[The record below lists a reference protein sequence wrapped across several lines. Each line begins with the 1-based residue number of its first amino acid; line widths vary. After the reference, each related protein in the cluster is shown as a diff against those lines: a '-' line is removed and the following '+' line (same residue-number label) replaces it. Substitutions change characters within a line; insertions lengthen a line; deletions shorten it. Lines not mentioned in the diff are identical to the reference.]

1 MKKTDKSSRVI
12 LVTGAAAGI
21 GAAFAKLAVQRGYRV
36 MIADIDESA
45 AFSKAA
51 ALGPQA
57 AATKLDI
64 RCPESWA
71 AALDLTYAT
80 FGALD
85 VLVNNAAVVYPG
97 LTKDVPLSK
106 HKQTF
111 EVNVLGPMLGI
122 LAVAPRFRAQGSGH
136 VITVCSMSSFLA
148 LPGIASY
155 SASKSALRTLHLGLA
170 LEERGAP
177 IDFTIVHPGATETGM
192 LEDEARNGVA
202 VAFARPP
209 AQPEEIA
216 SILMKALKTKKAEIC
231 IPESRGRTVKAIGG
245 SPRRLFEMVARNEGL
260 GAGMLAERL
269 RGSRRRDD
277 PVEVKKGQG

>member
-1 MKKTDKSSRVI
+1 MKTHDRSSGVI

-21 GAAFAKLAVQRGYRV
+21 GAAFARLAVGRGYRV
-36 MIADIDESA
+36 MLADIDA
-45 AFSKAA
+45 ARASSTAA

-64 RCPESWA
+64 RSPESWA
-71 AALDLTYAT
+71 AALDLTYAMFET
-80 FGALD
+80 LD
-85 VLVNNAAVVYPG
+85 VLVNNAAVVFPG
-97 LTKDVPLSK
+97 LTKDVPLAK

-170 LEERGAP
+170 LEERGSP

-209 AQPEEIA
+209 AQPEDIA
-216 SILMKALKTKKAEIC
+216 RILMKAVKTKKTEIC
-231 IPESRGRTVKAIGG
+231 IPEARGRTVKAIAG
-245 SPRRLFEMVARNEGL
+245 SPRRLFEMVARNEEL
-260 GAGMLAERL
+260 GARRLEERL
-269 RGSRRRDD
+269 QGTRRGND
-277 PVEVKKGQG
+277 PAEAGNAQG